1 MQMDVAQIKEALG
14 MLERINGIRE
24 ETALEALKEGIVKA
38 YKREIGIDEMP
49 VELTFD
55 LEKGIIELA
64 RMFAVVRDVEDEY
77 LEISLEDANKNRK
90 KGTPEYKLGDYY
102 PVYADLNQ
110 LRSATLRS
118 IKSIFSQ
125 KIKEVE
131 KGNLYEAFKDKIG
144 TMITGKVETI
154 DDRGASVNISGT
166 SIFLP
171 RREMIGDEKFAA
183 GSSIKL
189 YVNKVDNTK
198 KLQIDISR
206 ACPGFLEALFK
217 EEISDVYNGNIIIKK
232 IARQAGERS
241 KVAVYSE
248 DPNVDPAGACIGPN
262 GSRVQKI
269 VSSLGNGENKEKVD
283 VIQYSDNPALF
294 ILEALKPARVAGIK
308 MNDDPEVKECTA
320 IVKDDSLSLAIG
332 KKGVN
337 VRLAVNLTG
346 YKIDIKTETEAE
358 EQGFEYTTTEE
369 LQSLA
374 ASIKAEKI
382 SELQKKE
389 FAKAS
394 SASSVLPGL
403 PEGYVAPQQRIY
415 EAEKNDFDDV
425 LASAS
430 EEEEIAPA
438 PVVEEAPLAEEAAPA
453 KEEVKEERKEEAPV
467 EYTAVKTTTSLSDL
481 EASLEADAK
490 KSQAKSQRS
499 FKNKKKEE
507 EKKEEAAPL
516 TPTGPQ
522 MSIYTDEE
530 LKALEEEE
538 LEEEDNFE
546 DEEVDYDDYDEYYDE
561 DR

>member
-1 MQMDVAQIKEALG
+1 MDVGQIKEALG
-14 MLERINGIRE
+14 MLERINGIQE

-64 RMFAVVRDVEDEY
+64 RLFAVVRDVEDEY
-77 LEISLEDANKNRK
+77 LEISIEDANKNRK
-90 KGTPEYKLGDYY
+90 KGQPEYKLGDFY

-154 DDRGASVNISGT
+154 DDRGASVNVGGT

-217 EEISDVYNGNIIIKK
+217 EEISDVYNGNIVIKK

-308 MNDDPEVKECTA
+308 LNDDPEVKECTA
-320 IVKDDSLSLAIG
+320 VVKDDSLSLAIG

-346 YKIDIKTETEAE
+346 YKIDIKTESEAE
-358 EQGFEYTTTEE
+358 EEGFTYTTTEE

-389 FAKAS
+389 FAKQS
-394 SASSVLPGL
+394 SSSSVLPGL

-425 LASAS
+425 LVEAS
-430 EEEEIAPA
+430 ENEEVEA
-438 PVVEEAPLAEEAAPA
+438 PVVEEAPKAEEPA
-453 KEEVKEERKEEAPV
+453 LEVKEEVKEEVPV

-490 KSQAKSQRS
+490 KSQAKSQKS
-499 FKNKKKEE
+499 YKNKKKEE

-538 LEEEDNFE
+538 LEEEDNFD

>member
-1 MQMDVAQIKEALG
+1 MDVGQIKEALG
-14 MLERINGIRE
+14 MLERINGIQE

-64 RMFAVVRDVEDEY
+64 RLYAVVRDVEDEY
-77 LEISLEDANKNRK
+77 LEISIEDANKNRK
-90 KGTPEYKLGDYY
+90 KGQPEYKLGDFY

-154 DDRGASVNISGT
+154 DDRGASVNVGGT

-217 EEISDVYNGNIIIKK
+217 EEISDVYNGNIVIKK

-308 MNDDPEVKECTA
+308 LNDDPEVKECTA
-320 IVKDDSLSLAIG
+320 VVKDDSLSLAIG

-346 YKIDIKTETEAE
+346 YKIDIKTESEAE
-358 EQGFEYTTTEE
+358 EEGFTYTTTVE

-389 FAKAS
+389 FAKQS
-394 SASSVLPGL
+394 SSSSVLPGL

-425 LASAS
+425 LVEAS
-430 EEEEIAPA
+430 ENEEVEA
-438 PVVEEAPLAEEAAPA
+438 PVVEEAPKAEEPAPEA
-453 KEEVKEERKEEAPV
+453 KEEVKEEAPV

-490 KSQAKSQRS
+490 KSQAKSQKS
-499 FKNKKKEE
+499 YKNKKKEE
-507 EKKEEAAPL
+507 EKKEEVTPL

-538 LEEEDNFE
+538 LEEEDSFD

>member
-1 MQMDVAQIKEALG
+1 MKMDVAQIKEALL
-14 MLERINGIRE
+14 MLERTNGIQE

-38 YKREIGIDEMP
+38 YKREVGIDEMP

-55 LEKGIIELA
+55 LERGVIELA
-64 RMFAVVRDVEDEY
+64 RLYAVVRDVEDEY
-77 LEISLEDANKNRK
+77 LEISLEDANKNK
-90 KGTPEYKLGDYY
+90 EGKVYNLGDYY

-154 DDRGASVNISGT
+154 DDRGASVNVSGT

-217 EEISDVYNGNIIIKK
+217 EEISDVYNGNIVIKK

-283 VIQYSDNPALF
+283 VIQYSDNPSLF

-308 MNDDPEVKECTA
+308 MSDDPEVKECTA
-320 IVKDDSLSLAIG
+320 VVKDDSLSLAIG

-346 YKIDIKTETEAE
+346 YKIDIKTESEAE
-358 EQGFEYTTTEE
+358 EEGFTYTTTEE

-389 FAKAS
+389 LAKAS
-394 SASSVLPGL
+394 NATSVLPGL

-425 LASAS
+425 LVAAS
-430 EEEEIAPA
+430 EEEEETPIAP
-438 PVVEEAPLAEEAAPA
+438 VMEE
-453 KEEVKEERKEEAPV
+453 KEEVKESPASNEVKEENKEEAPV

-490 KSQAKSQRS
+490 KSQDKAKKS

-530 LKALEEEE
+530 LKAFEEEE
-538 LEEEDNFE
+538 LEEEDNF
-546 DEEVDYDDYDEYYDE
+546 DDDVDYDDYDEYYDE

>member
-1 MQMDVAQIKEALG
+1 MKMDVAQIKEALL
-14 MLERINGIRE
+14 MLERTNGIQE

-38 YKREIGIDEMP
+38 YKREVGIDEMP

-55 LEKGIIELA
+55 LERGVIELA
-64 RMFAVVRDVEDEY
+64 RLYAVVRDVEDEY
-77 LEISLEDANKNRK
+77 LEISLEDANKNK
-90 KGTPEYKLGDYY
+90 EGKVYKLGDYY

-154 DDRGASVNISGT
+154 DDRGASVNVSGT

-217 EEISDVYNGNIIIKK
+217 EEISDVYNGNIVIKK

-283 VIQYSDNPALF
+283 VIQYSDNPSLF

-308 MNDDPEVKECTA
+308 MSDDPEVKECTA
-320 IVKDDSLSLAIG
+320 VVKDDSLSLAIG

-346 YKIDIKTETEAE
+346 YKIDIKTESEAE
-358 EQGFEYTTTEE
+358 EEGFTYTTTEE

-389 FAKAS
+389 LAKAS
-394 SASSVLPGL
+394 NATSVLPGL

-425 LASAS
+425 LVAAS
-430 EEEEIAPA
+430 EEEE
-438 PVVEEAPLAEEAAPA
+438 EAPITSVAEE
-453 KEEVKEERKEEAPV
+453 KEEVKESPTSNEVKEEKKEETPV

-490 KSQAKSQRS
+490 KSQDKAKKS

-530 LKALEEEE
+530 LKAFEEEE
-538 LEEEDNFE
+538 LEEEDNF
-546 DEEVDYDDYDEYYDE
+546 DDDVDYDDYDEYYDE

>member
-1 MQMDVAQIKEALG
+1 MDVAQIKEALL
-14 MLERINGIRE
+14 MLERTNGIQE

-38 YKREIGIDEMP
+38 YKREVGIDEMP

-55 LEKGIIELA
+55 LERGVIELA
-64 RMFAVVRDVEDEY
+64 RLYAVVRDVEDEY
-77 LEISLEDANKNRK
+77 LEISLEDANKNK
-90 KGTPEYKLGDYY
+90 EGKVYNLGDYY

-154 DDRGASVNISGT
+154 DDRGASVNVSGT

-217 EEISDVYNGNIIIKK
+217 EEISDVYNGNIVIKK

-283 VIQYSDNPALF
+283 VIQYSDNPSLF

-308 MNDDPEVKECTA
+308 MSDDPEVKECTA
-320 IVKDDSLSLAIG
+320 VVKDDSLSLAIG

-346 YKIDIKTETEAE
+346 YKIDIKTESEAE
-358 EQGFEYTTTEE
+358 EEGFTYTTTEE

-389 FAKAS
+389 LAKAS
-394 SASSVLPGL
+394 NATSVLPGL

-425 LASAS
+425 LVAAS
-430 EEEEIAPA
+430 EEEEETPIAP
-438 PVVEEAPLAEEAAPA
+438 VTEE
-453 KEEVKEERKEEAPV
+453 KEEVKEESPASNEVKEEKKEEAPV

-490 KSQAKSQRS
+490 KSQDKAKKS

-530 LKALEEEE
+530 LKAFEEEE
-538 LEEEDNFE
+538 LEEEDNF
-546 DEEVDYDDYDEYYDE
+546 DDDVDYDDYDEYYDE

>member
-1 MQMDVAQIKEALG
+1 MDVAQIKEALL
-14 MLERINGIRE
+14 MLERTNGIHE

-55 LEKGIIELA
+55 LERGVIELA
-64 RMFAVVRDVEDEY
+64 RLYAVVRDVEDEY
-77 LEISLEDANKNRK
+77 LEISLEDANKNK
-90 KGTPEYKLGDYY
+90 EGKVYNLGDYY

-154 DDRGASVNISGT
+154 DDRGASVNVGGT

-183 GSSIKL
+183 GASIKL

-217 EEISDVYNGNIIIKK
+217 EEISDVYNGNIVIKK

-241 KVAVYSE
+241 KVAVYSD

-269 VSSLGNGENKEKVD
+269 VSSLGNGDNKEKVD

-308 MNDDPEVKECTA
+308 MSDDPEVKECTA
-320 IVKDDSLSLAIG
+320 VVKDDSLSLAIG

-346 YKIDIKTETEAE
+346 YKIDIKTESEAE

-389 FAKAS
+389 FAKQATS
-394 SASSVLPGL
+394 TSVLPGL

-425 LASAS
+425 LKEAS
-430 EEEEIAPA
+430 EAEEEVPTV
-438 PVVEEAPLAEEAAPA
+438 VVEEAPVAAT
-453 KEEVKEERKEEAPV
+453 EVKEEKKEEAPV
-467 EYTAVKTTTSLSDL
+467 EFTAVKTTTSLSDL
-481 EASLEADAK
+481 EASLEADSK
-490 KSQAKSQRS
+490 KQQSKSQKS

-507 EKKEEAAPL
+507 EKKEEVTPL

-538 LEEEDNFE
+538 MEEEDNF
-546 DEEVDYDDYDEYYDE
+546 DDDVDYDEFDEYYDE

>member
-1 MQMDVAQIKEALG
+1 MKMDVAQIKEALL
-14 MLERINGIRE
+14 MLERTNGIQE
-24 ETALEALKEGIVKA
+24 ETALEALKEGIIKA

-55 LEKGIIELA
+55 LERGVIELA
-64 RMFAVVRDVEDEY
+64 RLYAVVRDVEDEY
-77 LEISLEDANKNRK
+77 LEISLEDANKNK
-90 KGTPEYKLGDYY
+90 EGKVYNLGDYY

-154 DDRGASVNISGT
+154 DDRGASVNVGGT

-183 GSSIKL
+183 GASIKL

-217 EEISDVYNGNIIIKK
+217 EEISDVYNGNIVIKK

-241 KVAVYSE
+241 KVAVYSD

-308 MNDDPEVKECTA
+308 LSDDPEVKECTA
-320 IVKDDSLSLAIG
+320 VVKDDSLSLAIG

-346 YKIDIKTETEAE
+346 YKIDIKTESEAE

-389 FAKAS
+389 FAKQATS
-394 SASSVLPGL
+394 TSVLPGL

-425 LASAS
+425 LKEAS
-430 EEEEIAPA
+430 EAEEEVPT
-438 PVVEEAPLAEEAAPA
+438 PVVEEAPVAP
-453 KEEVKEERKEEAPV
+453 EVKEDKKEETPV
-467 EYTAVKTTTSLSDL
+467 EFTAVKTTTSLSDL
-481 EASLEADAK
+481 EASLEADSK
-490 KSQAKSQRS
+490 KQQSKSQKS

-507 EKKEEAAPL
+507 EKKEEVTPL

-538 LEEEDNFE
+538 MEEEDNF
-546 DEEVDYDDYDEYYDE
+546 DDDVDYDEFDEYYDE
-561 DR
+561 DRS

>member
-1 MQMDVAQIKEALG
+1 MDVAQIKEALL
-14 MLERINGIRE
+14 MLERTNGIQE

-64 RMFAVVRDVEDEY
+64 RLYAVVRDVEDEY
-77 LEISLEDANKNRK
+77 LEISLEDANKNK
-90 KGTPEYKLGDYY
+90 EGKVYNLGDYY

-154 DDRGASVNISGT
+154 DDRGASVNVGGT

-183 GSSIKL
+183 GASIKL

-248 DPNVDPAGACIGPN
+248 DPNIDPAGACIGPN

-308 MNDDPEVKECTA
+308 LNEDPEVKECTTV
-320 IVKDDSLSLAIG
+320 VKDDSLSLAIG

-346 YKIDIKTETEAE
+346 YKIDIKTETEAQ

-389 FAKAS
+389 LANQ
-394 SASSVLPGL
+394 SASTSVLPGL

-425 LASAS
+425 LVEAS
-430 EEEEIAPA
+430 EAEEEAPIAPVSKEA
-438 PVVEEAPLAEEAAPA
+438 PKAEVEEAEE
-453 KEEVKEERKEEAPV
+453 KEEAPV
-467 EYTAVKTTTSLSDL
+467 EFTAVKTTTSLSDL
-481 EASLEADAK
+481 EASLEADSK
-490 KSQAKSQRS
+490 KQQSKQQRS

-538 LEEEDNFE
+538 YEEEDNF
-546 DEEVDYDDYDEYYDE
+546 DDDVDYDEFDEYYDE

>member
-1 MQMDVAQIKEALG
+1 MQMDVGQIKEALL
-14 MLERINGIRE
+14 MLERTNGIQE

-55 LEKGIIELA
+55 LEKGVIELA
-64 RMFAVVRDVEDEY
+64 RLFAVVRDVEDEY
-77 LEISLEDANKNRK
+77 LEISVEDANKNRK
-90 KGTPEYKLGDYY
+90 KGQPEYKLGDYY

-154 DDRGASVNISGT
+154 DDRGASVNVSGT

-171 RREMIGDEKFAA
+171 RREMIGDEKFAP

-217 EEISDVYNGNIIIKK
+217 EEISGVYNGNIVIKK

-241 KVAVYSE
+241 KVAVYSA

-294 ILEALKPARVAGIK
+294 ILEALKPARVAGIAI
-308 MNDDPEVKECTA
+308 NPDPEVKECTA
-320 IVKDDSLSLAIG
+320 VVKDDSLSLAIG

-358 EQGFEYTTTEE
+358 EQGFSYTTTEE

-382 SELQKKE
+382 SELQKSE
-389 FAKAS
+389 LANQGTS
-394 SASSVLPGL
+394 NSVLPGL
-403 PEGYVAPQQRIY
+403 PEGYVAPQQRGY
-415 EAEKNDFDDV
+415 EAEKNDFDDA
-425 LASAS
+425 LIAQS
-430 EEEEIAPA
+430 EDEEVEVTAPVTEEA
-438 PVVEEAPLAEEAAPA
+438 PKADETPVVEEK
-453 KEEVKEERKEEAPV
+453 KEDAPV

-481 EASLEADAK
+481 EASLEADSK
-490 KSQAKSQRS
+490 KSQAKTQKSS
-499 FKNKKKEE
+499 KKKKEE
-507 EKKEEAAPL
+507 KSEEVSAPI

-538 LEEEDNFE
+538 LEEEDNFDDE
-546 DEEVDYDDYDEYYDE
+546 DVDYDDYDEYYDE

>member
-1 MQMDVAQIKEALG
+1 MDVGQIKEALL
-14 MLERINGIRE
+14 MLERTNGIQE
-24 ETALEALKEGIVKA
+24 ETALDALKEGIVKA
-38 YKREIGIDEMP
+38 YKREIGIDEIP

-55 LEKGIIELA
+55 LDRGVIELA
-64 RMFAVVRDVEDEY
+64 KLLAVVRDVEDEY
-77 LEISLEDANKNRK
+77 MEISLDEANANKEGK
-90 KGTPEYKLGDYY
+90 KYQLGDYY
-102 PVYADLNQ
+102 PVYADLNE

-154 DDRGASVNISGT
+154 DDRGASVNVAGT

-171 RREMIGDEKFAA
+171 RREMIGDERYAP

-217 EEISDVYNGNIIIKK
+217 EEISDVYNGNIVIKK

-241 KVAVYSE
+241 KVAVYCE

-269 VSSLGNGENKEKVD
+269 VSSLGNGESKEKVD

-308 MNDDPEVKECTA
+308 LNDDPAVKECTA
-320 IVKDDSLSLAIG
+320 IVRDDSLSLAIG

-346 YKIDIKTETEAE
+346 YKIDIKTETEAAE
-358 EQGFEYTTTEE
+358 EGFSYTTVEE

-374 ASIKAEKI
+374 AQIKAEKI

-389 FAKAS
+389 LANPANTVG
-394 SASSVLPGL
+394 ALPGL

-415 EAEKNDFDDV
+415 EEEKNDFDDV
-425 LASAS
+425 LVEAS
-430 EEEEIAPA
+430 EVEEAEAPVAPA
-438 PVVEEAPLAEEAAPA
+438 AIEEKVEAPVEEKVEVEEAPAQ
-453 KEEVKEERKEEAPV
+453 KEQEVIE
-467 EYTAVKTTTSLSDL
+467 VKTTTSLSDL
-481 EASLEADAK
+481 EASLEADKQKAQNKGK
-490 KSQAKSQRS
+490 KSFK
-499 FKNKKKEE
+499 KNKKE
-507 EKKEEAAPL
+507 EKQEEVNAPI

-522 MSIYTDEE
+522 MSIYTEEE
-530 LKALEEEE
+530 LKALDEEEYEEEE
-538 LEEEDNFE
+538 NF
-546 DEEVDYDDYDEYYDE
+546 DDDVDYDDYDEYYDE

>member
-1 MQMDVAQIKEALG
+1 
-14 MLERINGIRE
+14 MLERTNGIQE

-38 YKREIGIDEMP
+38 YKREVGIDEMP

-55 LEKGIIELA
+55 LERGVIELA
-64 RMFAVVRDVEDEY
+64 RLYAVVRDVEDEY
-77 LEISLEDANKNRK
+77 LEISLEDANKNK
-90 KGTPEYKLGDYY
+90 EGKVYNLGDYY

-154 DDRGASVNISGT
+154 DDRGASVNVSGT

-217 EEISDVYNGNIIIKK
+217 EEISDVYNGNIVIKK

-283 VIQYSDNPALF
+283 VIQYSDNPSLF

-320 IVKDDSLSLAIG
+320 VVKDDSLSLAIG

-346 YKIDIKTETEAE
+346 YKIDIKTESEAE
-358 EQGFEYTTTEE
+358 EEGFTYTTTEE

-389 FAKAS
+389 LAKAS
-394 SASSVLPGL
+394 NATSVLPGL

-425 LASAS
+425 LVAAS
-430 EEEEIAPA
+430 EEEEETPIT
-438 PVVEEAPLAEEAAPA
+438 PVVEE
-453 KEEVKEERKEEAPV
+453 KEEVKESPASNEVKEENKEEAPV

-490 KSQAKSQRS
+490 KSQDKAKKS

-530 LKALEEEE
+530 LKAFEEEE
-538 LEEEDNFE
+538 LEEEDNF
-546 DEEVDYDDYDEYYDE
+546 DDDVDYDDYDEYYDE

>member
-1 MQMDVAQIKEALG
+1 MQMDVGQIKEALL
-14 MLERINGIRE
+14 MLEKTNGIQE

-38 YKREIGIDEMP
+38 YKREVGIDEIP

-55 LEKGIIELA
+55 LEKGIIKLA
-64 RMFAVVRDVEDEY
+64 KMLAVVRDVEDEY
-77 LEISLEDANKNRK
+77 MEISIDEANKNK
-90 KGTPEYKLGDYY
+90 DGIVYSLGDYY
-102 PVYADLNQ
+102 PVYADLAT

-125 KIKEVE
+125 KIREVE
-131 KGNLYEAFKDKIG
+131 KVNLYEAFKDKIG
-144 TMITGKVETI
+144 TMITGKVETMEE
-154 DDRGASVNISGT
+154 RGASVNVGGT

-171 RREMIGDEKFAA
+171 RREMIGDEKFVT

-217 EEISDVYNGNIIIKK
+217 EEISDVYNGNIVIKK
-232 IARQAGERS
+232 VARQAGERS

-269 VSSLGNGENKEKVD
+269 VSLLGNGGESKEKVD

-294 ILEALKPARVAGIK
+294 ILEALKPAKVAGLKIS
-308 MNDDPEVKECTA
+308 DDPEVKECIA
-320 IVKDDSLSLAIG
+320 VVRDDSLSLAIG

-337 VRLAVNLTG
+337 VRLAANLTG
-346 YKIDIKTETEAE
+346 YKIDVKTESEAE
-358 EQGFEYTTTEE
+358 QEGFEYTSFDE
-369 LQSLA
+369 LQALA

-382 SELQKKE
+382 SELQRKE
-389 FAKAS
+389 MQKAATG
-394 SASSVLPGL
+394 SASVLPGL

-415 EAEKNDFDDV
+415 EAEKNDFDEALNAKAEQEEV
-425 LASAS
+425 EEVVAPVKEEQPAAPEAP
-430 EEEEIAPA
+430 EEEK
-438 PVVEEAPLAEEAAPA
+438 
-453 KEEVKEERKEEAPV
+453 KEEV
-467 EYTAVKTTTSLSDL
+467 EYTQVKTTTSLSDL
-481 EASLEADAK
+481 EASLEADSK
-490 KSQAKSQRS
+490 KQQAKSQRTS
-499 FKNKKKEE
+499 KKAKKEE
-507 EKKEEAAPL
+507 KSEEAAAPI

-522 MSIYTDEE
+522 MSIYTEEE
-530 LKALEEEE
+530 LKELEEEE
-538 LEEEDNFE
+538 EYEDDSFE
-546 DEEVDYDDYDEYYDE
+546 DDEVDYDDYDEYYDE

>member
-1 MQMDVAQIKEALG
+1 MQMDVGQIKEALL
-14 MLERINGIRE
+14 MLERTNGIQE

-55 LEKGIIELA
+55 LDRGIIELA
-64 RMFAVVRDVEDEY
+64 RLYAVVRDVEDEY
-77 LEISLEDANKNRK
+77 LEISLEDANKNN
-90 KGTPEYKLGDYY
+90 KGKEYKLGDYY

-154 DDRGASVNISGT
+154 DDRGASVNVGGT

-171 RREMIGDEKFAA
+171 RREMIGDEKFAP
-183 GSSIKL
+183 GTSIKL

-217 EEISDVYNGNIIIKK
+217 EEISDVYNGNIVIKK

-241 KVAVYSE
+241 KVAVYSD

-320 IVKDDSLSLAIG
+320 VVKDDSLSLAIG

-346 YKIDIKTETEAE
+346 YKIDIKTESEAE
-358 EQGFEYTTTEE
+358 EEGFSYITTEE

-389 FAKAS
+389 LSKQAS
-394 SASSVLPGL
+394 ATSVLPGL
-403 PEGYVAPQQRIY
+403 PEGYVAPQQRVY

-425 LASAS
+425 LVEAS

-438 PVVEEAPLAEEAAPA
+438 VEEAPKAEKAPEV
-453 KEEVKEERKEEAPV
+453 EEKKEEAPA
-467 EYTAVKTTTSLSDL
+467 EFTAVKTTTSLSDL
-481 EASLEADAK
+481 EASLEADSK
-490 KSQAKSQRS
+490 KQQSKTQKSY
-499 FKNKKKEE
+499 KNKKKEE
-507 EKKEEAAPL
+507 EKKEEVAPL

-538 LEEEDNFE
+538 LEEEDNFDDE
-546 DEEVDYDDYDEYYDE
+546 DVDYDDYDEYYDE

>member
-1 MQMDVAQIKEALG
+1 MKMDVAQIKEALL
-14 MLERINGIRE
+14 MLERTNGIQE

-38 YKREIGIDEMP
+38 YKREVGIDEMP

-55 LEKGIIELA
+55 LERGVIELA
-64 RMFAVVRDVEDEY
+64 RLYAVVRDVEDEY
-77 LEISLEDANKNRK
+77 LEISLEDANKNK
-90 KGTPEYKLGDYY
+90 EGKVYNLGDYY

-154 DDRGASVNISGT
+154 DDRGASVNVSGT

-217 EEISDVYNGNIIIKK
+217 EEISDVYNGNIVIKK

-283 VIQYSDNPALF
+283 VIQYSDNPSLF

-308 MNDDPEVKECTA
+308 MSDDPEVKECTA
-320 IVKDDSLSLAIG
+320 VVKDDSLSLAIG

-346 YKIDIKTETEAE
+346 YKIDIKTESEAE
-358 EQGFEYTTTEE
+358 EEGFTYTTTEE

-389 FAKAS
+389 LAKAS
-394 SASSVLPGL
+394 NATSVLPGL

-425 LASAS
+425 LVAAS
-430 EEEEIAPA
+430 EEEEETPIAP
-438 PVVEEAPLAEEAAPA
+438 VTEE
-453 KEEVKEERKEEAPV
+453 KEEVKEESPASNEVKEEKKEEAPV

-490 KSQAKSQRS
+490 KSQDKAKKS

-530 LKALEEEE
+530 LKAFEEEE
-538 LEEEDNFE
+538 LEEEDNF
-546 DEEVDYDDYDEYYDE
+546 DDDVDYDDYDEYYDE

>member
-1 MQMDVAQIKEALG
+1 MDVGQIKEALG
-14 MLERINGIRE
+14 MLERINGIQE

-64 RMFAVVRDVEDEY
+64 RLFAVVRDVEDEY
-77 LEISLEDANKNRK
+77 LEISIEDANKNRK
-90 KGTPEYKLGDYY
+90 KGQPEYKLGDFY

-154 DDRGASVNISGT
+154 DDRGASVNVGGT

-217 EEISDVYNGNIIIKK
+217 EEISDVYNGNIVIKK

-308 MNDDPEVKECTA
+308 LNDDPEVKECTA
-320 IVKDDSLSLAIG
+320 VVKDDSLSLAIG

-346 YKIDIKTETEAE
+346 YKIDIKTESEAE
-358 EQGFEYTTTEE
+358 EEGFTYTTTEE

-389 FAKAS
+389 FAKQS
-394 SASSVLPGL
+394 SSSSVLPGL

-425 LASAS
+425 LVEAS
-430 EEEEIAPA
+430 ENEEVEA
-438 PVVEEAPLAEEAAPA
+438 PVVEEAPKAEEPAP
-453 KEEVKEERKEEAPV
+453 EVKEEVKEEAPV

-490 KSQAKSQRS
+490 KSQAKSQKS
-499 FKNKKKEE
+499 YKNKKKDE

-538 LEEEDNFE
+538 LEEEDNFD

>member
-1 MQMDVAQIKEALG
+1 MQMDVGQIKEALG
-14 MLERINGIRE
+14 MLERINGIQE

-64 RMFAVVRDVEDEY
+64 RLFAVVRDVEDEY
-77 LEISLEDANKNRK
+77 LEISIEDANKNRK
-90 KGTPEYKLGDYY
+90 KGQPEYKLGDFY

-154 DDRGASVNISGT
+154 DDRGASVNVGGT

-217 EEISDVYNGNIIIKK
+217 EEISDVYNGNIVIKK

-308 MNDDPEVKECTA
+308 LNDDPEVKECTA
-320 IVKDDSLSLAIG
+320 VVKDDSLSLAIG

-346 YKIDIKTETEAE
+346 YKIDIKTESEAE
-358 EQGFEYTTTEE
+358 EEGFTYTTTEE

-389 FAKAS
+389 FAKQS
-394 SASSVLPGL
+394 SSSSVLPGL

-425 LASAS
+425 LVEAS
-430 EEEEIAPA
+430 ENEEVEA
-438 PVVEEAPLAEEAAPA
+438 PVVEEAPKAEEPAP
-453 KEEVKEERKEEAPV
+453 EVKEEVKEEAPV

-490 KSQAKSQRS
+490 KSQAKSQKS
-499 FKNKKKEE
+499 YKNKKKEE

-538 LEEEDNFE
+538 LEEEDNFD

>member
-1 MQMDVAQIKEALG
+1 MKMDVAQIKEALL
-14 MLERINGIRE
+14 MLERTNGIQE

-55 LEKGIIELA
+55 LERGVIELA
-64 RMFAVVRDVEDEY
+64 RLYAVVRDVEDEY
-77 LEISLEDANKNRK
+77 LEISIEDANKNK
-90 KGTPEYKLGDYY
+90 EGKVYNLGDYY

-154 DDRGASVNISGT
+154 DDRGASINIGGT

-171 RREMIGDEKFAA
+171 RREMIGDEKFLPGA
-183 GSSIKL
+183 SIKL

-269 VSSLGNGENKEKVD
+269 VSSLGNGESKEKVD
-283 VIQYSDNPALF
+283 VIQYSDNPSLF

-308 MNDDPEVKECTA
+308 MSDDPNVKECTA
-320 IVKDDSLSLAIG
+320 VVKDDSLSLAIG

-346 YKIDIKTETEAE
+346 YKIDIKTESEAE
-358 EQGFEYTTTEE
+358 EEGFEYTPTEE

-389 FAKAS
+389 FAS
-394 SASSVLPGL
+394 QTQTTSVLPGL

-425 LASAS
+425 LVEAS
-430 EEEEIAPA
+430 EEEELNTPM
-438 PVVEEAPLAEEAAPA
+438 VEEAPKASEIE
-453 KEEVKEERKEEAPV
+453 KEEVKEESPV
-467 EYTAVKTTTSLSDL
+467 EFTSVKTTTSLSDL

-490 KSQAKSQRS
+490 KQQAKSQKS
-499 FKNKKKEE
+499 YKNKKKDE
-507 EKKEEAAPL
+507 EKKEEATPL

-538 LEEEDNFE
+538 LEEEDNF
-546 DEEVDYDDYDEYYDE
+546 DDDVDYDEFDEYYDE

>member
-1 MQMDVAQIKEALG
+1 MQMDVGQIKEALL
-14 MLERINGIRE
+14 MLERTNGIQE

-55 LEKGIIELA
+55 LDRGVIELA
-64 RMFAVVRDVEDEY
+64 RLYAVVRDVEDEY
-77 LEISLEDANKNRK
+77 LEISLEDANKNS
-90 KGTPEYKLGDYY
+90 KGKEYKLGDYY

-154 DDRGASVNISGT
+154 DDRGASVNVGGT

-171 RREMIGDEKFAA
+171 RREMIGDEKFAP
-183 GSSIKL
+183 GTSIKL

-217 EEISDVYNGNIIIKK
+217 EEISDVYNGNIVIKK

-269 VSSLGNGENKEKVD
+269 VSSLGNGESKEKVD

-308 MNDDPEVKECTA
+308 MSEDPEVKECTA
-320 IVKDDSLSLAIG
+320 VVKDDSLSLAIG

-346 YKIDIKTETEAE
+346 YKIDIKTESEAE
-358 EQGFEYTTTEE
+358 EEGFNYTTTEE

-389 FAKAS
+389 LAKQ
-394 SASSVLPGL
+394 SAQTSVLPGL
-403 PEGYVAPQQRIY
+403 PEGYVAPQQRVY

-425 LASAS
+425 LVEAS
-430 EEEEIAPA
+430 EEEELAA
-438 PVVEEAPLAEEAAPA
+438 PVVEEAPKAEEPAPV
-453 KEEVKEERKEEAPV
+453 EEKKEEAPA
-467 EYTAVKTTTSLSDL
+467 EFTAVKTTTSLSDL
-481 EASLEADAK
+481 EASLEADSK
-490 KSQAKSQRS
+490 KQQSKVQKSY
-499 FKNKKKEE
+499 KNKKKEE

-538 LEEEDNFE
+538 LEEEDAFDDE
-546 DEEVDYDDYDEYYDE
+546 DVDYDDYDEYYDE

>member
-1 MQMDVAQIKEALG
+1 MLLGGIHYLLPVIEAAHKNGYYTITADYLPNNIAHRYSDEYVNVSITDKESVLKEAQRLKIDG
-14 MLERINGIRE
+14 IMSFACDPGVIAASYVQNEMNLPSFGPFESVVILQNKDKFRTFLRENGFNTPWAKGYSNIND
-24 ETALEALKEGIVKA
+24 ALSDIQSLPFPVIVKPTDSA
-38 YKREIGIDEMP
+38 GS
-49 VELTFD
+49 
-55 LEKGIIELA
+55 KG
-64 RMFAVVRDVEDEY
+64 V
-77 LEISLEDANKNRK
+77 S
-90 KGTPEYKLGDYY
+90 
-102 PVYADLNQ
+102 
-110 LRSATLRS
+110 
-118 IKSIFSQ
+118 
-125 KIKEVE
+125 
-131 KGNLYEAFKDKIG
+131 
-144 TMITGKVETI
+144 KVETI
-154 DDRGASVNISGT
+154 DDRGASVNVGGT

-171 RREMIGDEKFAA
+171 RREMIGDEKFAPGA
-183 GSSIKL
+183 SIKL

-217 EEISDVYNGNIIIKK
+217 EEISDVYNGNIVIKK

-269 VSSLGNGENKEKVD
+269 VSSLGNGESKEKVD

-346 YKIDIKTETEAE
+346 YKIDIKTESEAE
-358 EQGFEYTTTEE
+358 EEGFTYTTTEE

-389 FAKAS
+389 LAKQS
-394 SASSVLPGL
+394 TQTSVLPGL
-403 PEGYVAPQQRIY
+403 PEGYVAPQQRVY

-425 LASAS
+425 LVAAS
-430 EEEEIAPA
+430 EEEEISA
-438 PVVEEAPLAEEAAPA
+438 PVIEEAKPAQEAAPVEEK
-453 KEEVKEERKEEAPV
+453 KEETPV
-467 EYTAVKTTTSLSDL
+467 EFTAVKTTTSLSDL
-481 EASLEADAK
+481 EASLEADSK
-490 KSQAKSQRS
+490 KQQSKTQKSY
-499 FKNKKKEE
+499 KNKKKEE

-538 LEEEDNFE
+538 LEEEDNFDDE
-546 DEEVDYDDYDEYYDE
+546 DVDYDDYDEYYDE